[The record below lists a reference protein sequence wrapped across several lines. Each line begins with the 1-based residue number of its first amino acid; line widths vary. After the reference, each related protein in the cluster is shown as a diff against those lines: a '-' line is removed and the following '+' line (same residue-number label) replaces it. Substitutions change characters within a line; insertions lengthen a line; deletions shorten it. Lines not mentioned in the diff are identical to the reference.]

1 MKLDDD
7 QKGVLAFVVVLA
19 VLILYM
25 AAHAHF
31 AH

>member
-1 MKLDDD
+1 VNLTPD
-7 QKGVLAFVVVLA
+7 QKGVLAFVGVLA

-31 AH
+31 AY

>member
-1 MKLDDD
+1 MNLTPD
-7 QKGVLAFVVVLA
+7 QKGVLAFVAVLA

-25 AAHAHF
+25 LAHAHF